1 MQNFTAETPVSPD
14 PKKEILLEGENFQ
27 KRRSVGFPWMG
38 QLSTT
43 RHAFSP
49 TSRLIKALFGARGA
63 HIWSL
68 QFQ

>member
-1 MQNFTAETPVSPD
+1 MQNFTAETPVPPD
-14 PKKEILLEGENFQ
+14 PKKLLEGENFQ
-27 KRRSVGFPWMG
+27 QRRSVGFPWMG